1 MKKILCLTTL
11 FLLIACK
18 ESKEEYLCS
27 PPLPTFSM
35 WINKNSEV
43 HKEFINERGNI
54 DSTHIAL
61 YKQVDNTKK
70 EYPMQFHYE
79 TNPQGETYLYV
90 GTQLWFENDVYTG
103 KAETLYLQNA
113 TKTYKIEVNGYMK
126 DTDCGLVPITNEIY
140 VDGVKVENHYLA
152 K

>member
-1 MKKILCLTTL
+1 MKRIMFLVLAIVL
-11 FLLIACK
+11 FSCK
-18 ESKEEYLCS
+18 DKGGVPCQV
-27 PPLPTFSM
+27 PPPDFSM
-35 WINKNSEV
+35 WVNKKSEV
-43 HKEFINERGNI
+43 YKEFINERGNI

>member
-1 MKKILCLTTL
+1 M
-11 FLLIACK
+11 
-18 ESKEEYLCS
+18 
-27 PPLPTFSM
+27 
-35 WINKNSEV
+35 
-43 HKEFINERGNI
+43 
-54 DSTHIAL
+54 HI
-61 YKQVDNTKK
+61 
-70 EYPMQFHYE
+70 
-79 TNPQGETYLYV
+79 

-103 KAETLYLQNA
+103 KTETLYLQNA

>member
-1 MKKILCLTTL
+1 MKRIIFLVLAILL
-11 FLLIACK
+11 FSCK
-18 ESKEEYLCS
+18 DKGGEPCQV
-27 PPLPTFSM
+27 PPPDFSM
-35 WINKNSEV
+35 WVNKTSEV
-43 HKEFINERGNI
+43 HKEFINERGNF

-61 YKQVDNTKK
+61 YKLIGNTKK
-70 EYPMQFHYE
+70 EYPVEFYYE
-79 TNPQGETYLYV
+79 TDPRGDTYLHI

-103 KAETLYLQNA
+103 KTETLYLQNA
-113 TKTYKIEVNGYMK
+113 TTTYKIEVNGYMK

>member
-1 MKKILCLTTL
+1 MKKILFLVLAIVL
-11 FLLIACK
+11 FSCK
-18 ESKEEYLCS
+18 DKGGVPCQV
-27 PPLPTFSM
+27 PPPDFSM
-35 WINKNSEV
+35 WVNKKSEV
-43 HKEFINERGNI
+43 YKEFINERGNI